1 VFAGPGAV
9 DFGVSDSIFGQA
21 SSVKLGHR
29 AVPGSVQVSVPG
41 L

>member
-21 SSVKLGHR
+21 SSVKHR